1 MNTLIELVGVSLN
14 NISPDL
20 LVYLAID
27 VSIAILLLGAM
38 RFLSGITAKVNST
51 EELAKEDNFAFGISV
66 AGSVLAL
73 GIVLTGAI
81 TGEAASS
88 YAMEAIGML
97 AYGGYG
103 LLLIKVGRIIH
114 DKVALQRLD
123 KNALIIEKNLTIG
136 IIDAAGAIATAIII
150 RAVLVW
156 VDGLDLSTFIAI
168 TSGFVVAQTV
178 LVIVTRLR
186 EKQYAKN
193 NQEDCLQEA
202 LSNGQL
208 ALAIR
213 YSGQVIS
220 TALAVTAASY
230 FLVYS
235 PETLVLNLIGWLV
248 FGVVMT
254 LLVALLTA
262 IAKRIVLWGIN
273 LVEEVDQ
280 QHNIG
285 VASIE
290 MATSIAIALI
300 LTALMA

>member
-1 MNTLIELVGVSLN
+1 MNSFIELAGVN
-14 NISPDL
+14 QDL

-38 RFLSGITAKVNST
+38 RFLSGLSAKVNST
-51 EELAKEDNFAFGISV
+51 QELAKEDNFAFGISV

-88 YAMEAIGML
+88 YSMEAIGML

-103 LLLIKVGRIIH
+103 LILIKVGRIIH
-114 DKVALQRLD
+114 DKIALQHLD

-150 RAVLVW
+150 RAVLLW
-156 VDGLDLSTFIAI
+156 VDGLDIGTFIAI
-168 TSGFVVAQTV
+168 TSGFIVAQTM

-186 EKQYAKN
+186 EQQYAKN

-220 TALAVTAASY
+220 TALAVTAASH
-230 FLVYS
+230 FLMYS
-235 PETLVLNLIGWLV
+235 PETLVVNLLGWLV
-248 FGVVMT
+248 FGIGMT
-254 LLVALLTA
+254 LLVAVLTA

>member
-1 MNTLIELVGVSLN
+1 MNTLIELIGVN
-14 NISPDL
+14 QEL
-20 LVYLAID
+20 LIYLAID
-27 VSIAILLLGAM
+27 ITIAIILLGAM
-38 RFLSGITAKVNST
+38 RFLLGLTSKVNST
-51 EELAKEDNFAFGISV
+51 EELAQKDNFAFGVSV

-81 TGEAASS
+81 TGENASS
-88 YAMEAIGML
+88 YMMEIIGML
-97 AYGGYG
+97 AYGTYG
-103 LLLIKVGRIIH
+103 LILIKVGRVIQ
-114 DKVALQRLD
+114 DKVALQHLN
-123 KNALIIEKNLTIG
+123 KTELIKEKNLTIG
-136 IIDAAGAIATAIII
+136 IVDAAGAIATAIII
-150 RAVLVW
+150 RAVLLW
-156 VDGLDLSTFIAI
+156 VDGLNVSTFIAI

-178 LVIVTRLR
+178 LVLVTRIR
-186 EKQYAKN
+186 ERKYAKN

-202 LSNGQL
+202 LSDGQL

-220 TALAVTAASY
+220 TALAVTAASH

-235 PETLVLNLIGWLV
+235 PETLVINLISWLV
-248 FGVVMT
+248 FGIIMT
-254 LLVALLTA
+254 LLVALLTT

-290 MATSIAIALI
+290 MATSISIALI

>member
-1 MNTLIELVGVSLN
+1 MNTLIELVGVN
-14 NISPDL
+14 QEL
-20 LVYLAID
+20 LVFLTID
-27 VSIAILLLGAM
+27 IVIAIVLLGAM
-38 RFLSGITAKVNST
+38 RFLLGLSSQVNST
-51 EELAKEDNFAFGISV
+51 EELAHKDNFAFGVSV
-66 AGSVLAL
+66 AGSILAL

-81 TGEAASS
+81 TGENAPS
-88 YAMEAIGML
+88 YLMEVIGML
-97 AYGGYG
+97 SYGVYG
-103 LLLIKVGRIIH
+103 LLLIKVGRIIQ
-114 DKVALQRLD
+114 DKVALQHLN
-123 KNALIIEKNLTIG
+123 KTELIKAQNLSIG

-150 RAVLVW
+150 RAVLLW
-156 VDGLDLSTFIAI
+156 VDGLDASTFIAI
-168 TSGFVVAQTV
+168 TCGFIVAQAV
-178 LVIVTRLR
+178 LVLVTRIR
-186 EKQYAKN
+186 EKKYAKN

-235 PETLVLNLIGWLV
+235 PENLIVNLIGWLI
-248 FGVVMT
+248 FGIIMT
-254 LLVALLTA
+254 GLVALLTSL
-262 IAKRIVLWGIN
+262 AKRIVLWGIN

-290 MATSIAIALI
+290 MATSIAIALT
-300 LTALMA
+300 LAALMA

>member
-1 MNTLIELVGVSLN
+1 MNIFIELVGVN
-14 NISPDL
+14 QDL
-20 LVYLAID
+20 LAYLAID
-27 VSIAILLLGAM
+27 VSIAILLLAAM
-38 RFLSGITAKVNST
+38 RFLSGISAKVNST

-88 YAMEAIGML
+88 YSMEAIGML

-103 LLLIKVGRIIH
+103 LLLIKIGRVIQ
-114 DKVALQRLD
+114 DKVALQHLD

-150 RAVLVW
+150 RAVLLW
-156 VDGLDLSTFIAI
+156 VDGLDFSTFIAI
-168 TSGFVVAQTV
+168 TSGFIVAQTV

-202 LSNGQL
+202 FSNGQL

-230 FLVYS
+230 FLTYS
-235 PETLVLNLIGWLV
+235 PETLVVNLLGWLV

-254 LLVALLTA
+254 LIVGLLSAL
-262 IAKRIVLWGIN
+262 AKRIVLWGIN

>member
-1 MNTLIELVGVSLN
+1 MNTLIELVGVN
-14 NISPDL
+14 QDL
-20 LVYLAID
+20 LIYLAID

-38 RFLSGITAKVNST
+38 RFLSGLSAKVNST

-66 AGSVLAL
+66 AGSILAL

-103 LLLIKVGRIIH
+103 LILIKVGRVIH
-114 DKVALQRLD
+114 DKVALQHLD

-156 VDGLDLSTFIAI
+156 VNGLDLSTFIAI
-168 TSGFVVAQTV
+168 TSGFVVAQTM

-213 YSGQVIS
+213 YAGQVIS

-235 PETLVLNLIGWLV
+235 PDTLVINLIGWLV
-248 FGVVMT
+248 FGIVMT

-262 IAKRIVLWGIN
+262 LAKRIVLWGIN

>member
-1 MNTLIELVGVSLN
+1 MNTLIELVGVN
-14 NISPDL
+14 QNL
-20 LVYLAID
+20 LAILAID
-27 VSIAILLLGAM
+27 ISIAILLLGAM
-38 RFLSGITAKVNST
+38 RFLSGLSAKVNST

-66 AGSVLAL
+66 AGSILAL

-103 LLLIKVGRIIH
+103 LILIKVGRMIQ
-114 DKVALQRLD
+114 DKVALQHLN
-123 KNALIIEKNLTIG
+123 KTALIIEKNLTIG

-150 RAVLVW
+150 RAVLLW
-156 VDGLDLSTFIAI
+156 VDGLDISTFIAI
-168 TSGFVVAQTV
+168 TSGFFVAQLV

-202 LSNGQL
+202 LTNGQL

-220 TALAVTAASY
+220 TALAVTAASH

-235 PETLVLNLIGWLV
+235 PETLVVNLLGWLV

-262 IAKRIVLWGIN
+262 LAKRIVLWGIN

-290 MATSIAIALI
+290 MATSIAIAMI

>member
-1 MNTLIELVGVSLN
+1 MNSLIELVGVN
-14 NISPDL
+14 QDL
-20 LVYLAID
+20 FVYLAID

-38 RFLSGITAKVNST
+38 RFFSGLSARVNST
-51 EELAKEDNFAFGISV
+51 QELAKEDNFAFGISV
-66 AGSVLAL
+66 AGSILAL

-81 TGEAASS
+81 TGESASD

-103 LLLIKVGRIIH
+103 LLLIKIGRIIH
-114 DKVALQRLD
+114 DKVALQHID

-156 VDGLDLSTFIAI
+156 VDGLDWSTFIAI
-168 TSGFVVAQTV
+168 TSGFIVAQTV
-178 LVIVTRLR
+178 LVIVTRIR

-230 FLVYS
+230 FLIYS
-235 PETLVLNLIGWLV
+235 PDTLILNLIGWLV
-248 FGVVMT
+248 IGIIMT

-262 IAKRIVLWGIN
+262 IAKKIVLWGIN

>member
-1 MNTLIELVGVSLN
+1 MNTLIELVGIN
-14 NISPDL
+14 QNL
-20 LVYLAID
+20 LAILAID
-27 VSIAILLLGAM
+27 ISIAILLLGAM
-38 RFLSGITAKVNST
+38 RFLSGISAKVNST
-51 EELAKEDNFAFGISV
+51 EELAKQDNFAFGISV
-66 AGSVLAL
+66 AGSILAL

-103 LLLIKVGRIIH
+103 LILIKVGRIIH

-123 KNALIIEKNLTIG
+123 KTALIIEKNLTIG

-150 RAVLVW
+150 RAVLLW
-156 VDGLDLSTFIAI
+156 VDGLDISTFIAI
-168 TSGFVVAQTV
+168 TSGFFVAQLV

-202 LSNGQL
+202 LTNGQL

-220 TALAVTAASY
+220 TALAVTAASH
-230 FLVYS
+230 FLIYS
-235 PETLVLNLIGWLV
+235 PETLVVNLLGWLV
-248 FGVVMT
+248 FGVIMT

-262 IAKRIVLWGIN
+262 LAKRIVLWGID

-280 QHNIG
+280 QHNVG

-300 LTALMA
+300 LSALMA

>member
-1 MNTLIELVGVSLN
+1 MNSLIELVGVN
-14 NISPDL
+14 QDL
-20 LVYLAID
+20 FIYLAID

-38 RFLSGITAKVNST
+38 RFFSGLSARVNST
-51 EELAKEDNFAFGISV
+51 QELAKEDNFAFGISV

-88 YAMEAIGML
+88 YAKEAIGML

-103 LLLIKVGRIIH
+103 LLLIKIGRIIH
-114 DKVALQRLD
+114 DKVALQHLD
-123 KNALIIEKNLTIG
+123 KNALILEKNLTIG

-156 VDGLDLSTFIAI
+156 VDGLDWSTFIAI
-168 TSGFVVAQTV
+168 TSGFIVAQTV

-202 LSNGQL
+202 LSHGQL

-235 PETLVLNLIGWLV
+235 PDTLVLNLIGWLV
-248 FGVVMT
+248 FGIIMT

-262 IAKRIVLWGIN
+262 IAKKIVLWGIN

-300 LTALMA
+300 LSALMA

>member
-1 MNTLIELVGVSLN
+1 MNTFIELVGVN
-14 NISPDL
+14 QDL

-27 VSIAILLLGAM
+27 ISIAILLLGTM
-38 RFLSGITAKVNST
+38 RFLSGLSAKVKST
-51 EELAKEDNFAFGISV
+51 EELAQNDNFAFGISV
-66 AGSVLAL
+66 AGSVFAL

-81 TGEAASS
+81 TGENAPS

-97 AYGGYG
+97 AYGFYG
-103 LLLIKVGRIIH
+103 LVLIKVGRIIH
-114 DKVALQRLD
+114 DRIALQQLD
-123 KNALIIEKNLTIG
+123 KTALIKEQNITIG
-136 IIDAAGAIATAIII
+136 IVDAAGAIATAIII
-150 RAVLVW
+150 RAVLLW
-156 VDGLDLSTFIAI
+156 VDGLDISTFIAI
-168 TSGFVVAQTV
+168 TSGFLVAQAMLV
-178 LVIVTRLR
+178 LVTRLK

-202 LSNGQL
+202 LANGQV

-213 YSGQVIS
+213 YAGQVIS
-220 TALAVTAASY
+220 TALAVTAASH
-230 FLVYS
+230 FLIYS
-235 PETLVLNLIGWLV
+235 PETLVMNLLGWLM
-248 FGVVMT
+248 FGVIMT
-254 LLVALLTA
+254 ILVALLTA

-280 QHNIG
+280 QHNVG

>member
-1 MNTLIELVGVSLN
+1 MNTLIELVGVN
-14 NISPDL
+14 QDL
-20 LVYLAID
+20 LIYLAID

-38 RFLSGITAKVNST
+38 RFLSGLSAKVNST

-66 AGSVLAL
+66 AGSILAL

-81 TGEAASS
+81 TGEAANS
-88 YAMEAIGML
+88 YAEEAIGML

-103 LLLIKVGRIIH
+103 LLLIKIGRVIH
-114 DKVALQRLD
+114 DKVALQHLD

-150 RAVLVW
+150 RAVLLW

-168 TSGFVVAQTV
+168 TSGFIVAQAV
-178 LVIVTRLR
+178 LVFVTRIR

-235 PETLVLNLIGWLV
+235 PETLVINLIGWLV
-248 FGVVMT
+248 FGIVMT
-254 LLVALLTA
+254 LLVAILTA